1 MDNTLRDKILEL
13 EKISQTLEPSE
24 KQRNIL
30 LDEVRNYANK
40 FLNNLTETKSFS
52 SEKVTKDSFSIG
64 PKTKSIQEILS
75 IYSDEVAS
83 RGITAASGGHLG
95 YIPGGGIY
103 SASLG
108 DYLADITNEYAGISF
123 ASPGAVAME
132 HEILNWMKSL
142 FGFPE
147 SSVGNLTSGGSIAN
161 LIALTAARDKF
172 QIKGDKIVKSV
183 VYTSSQLHHSSL
195 KVLRII
201 GLEDIIIRNLN
212 LDSSSKIV
220 SEDLSDKIIQDKKAG
235 LNPFLVIG
243 SAGTTDTGA
252 VDPLEELGEICQSHH
267 LWYHIDAA
275 YGGFFILTEQGRSL
289 LTGLNSADSLAVDP
303 HKGMF
308 LPFGSGAVL
317 VRDKK
322 SVFHSHHH
330 SANYMQDA
338 VSDSVIDPADV
349 SPELT
354 KHFRAVRLWLPL
366 QLHGIKPFV
375 AALKEKL
382 LLTRYF
388 RNKLM
393 EKGFKTGPEPD
404 LTVSYFWWPRKKNDE
419 DQFNRKL
426 LQEIHRDGTVFLSST
441 NINGKFVIRIAVLS
455 FRTKLATIDK
465 AVEAVDKARK
475 RISQS

>member
-220 SEDLSDKIIQDKKAG
+220 SEDLSEKIIQDKKAG

-441 NINGKFVIRIAVLS
+441 NINGKFVIRVAVLS